1 METHA
6 QLRPPVEDISV
17 VLSRFQAWT
26 GLQSG
31 SQTGARPSAKSK
43 DGIRELSYEEAV
55 SRKRSSGPAHTAP
68 PIRKKKTAAT
78 APPAPAVATKP
89 EKTPQQKKHLKRKAH
104 KKTQPSVYANQP
116 AAAKPALLKP
126 QTDFRASLAE
136 SVSMVPTQSA
146 ALCVVQPMT
155 HRPLTL
161 SIRISES
168 EQALFKTRAEE
179 QNLSV
184 SAYLRQCALEAEH
197 RRSSQLNLVGDNSQA
212 AIIPCRQPGFFTRL
226 SLIAQSI
233 FH

>member
-6 QLRPPVEDISV
+6 QSRPPVEDISV

-31 SQTGARPSAKSK
+31 SQAGAQSSAKSK

-55 SRKRSSGPAHTAP
+55 SRKRNPEPA
-68 PIRKKKTAAT
+68 RT
-78 APPAPAVATKP
+78 APPAREKKTADTAPPARTAAVKS
-89 EKTPQQKKHLKRKAH
+89 EKAPQPKKHLKRKVH
-104 KKTQPSVYANQP
+104 NKTQSPVHANQL
-116 AAAKPALLKP
+116 AAAKPALLKS
-126 QTDFRASLAE
+126 QTDFRATLAE
-136 SVSMVPTQSA
+136 SVSMVPAQPA
-146 ALCVVQPMT
+146 ALCVVQPMA

-184 SAYLRQCALEAEH
+184 SAYLRQCAFEVERL
-197 RRSSQLNLVGDNSQA
+197 RSQLQLAGSTSPAPVIS
-212 AIIPCRQPGFFTRL
+212 RSQPGFFTRL
-226 SLIAQSI
+226 GLIAQSI